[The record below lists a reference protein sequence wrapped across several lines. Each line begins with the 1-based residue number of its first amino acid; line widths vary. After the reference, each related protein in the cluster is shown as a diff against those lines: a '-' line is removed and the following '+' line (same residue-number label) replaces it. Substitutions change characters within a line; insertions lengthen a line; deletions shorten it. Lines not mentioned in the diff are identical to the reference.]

1 MHKSILV
8 LEESR
13 MVHEL
18 FESALPEDY
27 ISWEV
32 NHESTPDKYLQKAEE
47 TNPDIIFLS
56 NQDKERNYNTV
67 KQLKSSPE
75 FSHTPILLFTS
86 AKDTLD
92 ESHLQSIGVKGFV
105 RKPFETSTLQK
116 QINVVLKEQE
126 QEKVDSHKDRL
137 KDINVVDD
145 DLMDLLGGQ
154 GKPEVSL
161 DELEEELD
169 PTLQLIPEDSE
180 EDEETEET
188 ELLAMDDS
196 GELEQ
201 AEFIDDEIDSNLD
214 LDAENDLEIEDIEDD
229 IELGEL
235 DDESDFMDLDD
246 DPMTAVDLEP
256 DDQFIRTI
264 QVVEADN
271 TDLQEPLLNVPE
283 DNNDLGFMEL
293 HVVPLRSEKIKSH
306 VVETITEDF
315 DEEEFVKKHAPVELE
330 DDFMST
336 DSEIIMDITQDGD
349 EGDIEIP
356 HEEIVED
363 FYEGDDD
370 LDAEAEVEEEE
381 LLELSIEGMNGELS
395 DELPVDREGEAVVA
409 IEELD
414 DSEDSIEEINIP
426 EMDLP
431 EDIDDIELVSQ
442 DDELTDEGELA
453 TVSQDDEV
461 DFSTADDGVDV
472 EIDFHSNPMPE
483 PTELDEPQ
491 PVFSAF
497 DEDEVDEESL
507 TVSEL
512 EKRRSDQL
520 DIELEEIA
528 AAGSEEASS
537 TIQEM
542 IGFRQVMK
550 AKYDIPEEDLEVDD
564 LADGV
569 TDEIGEDEDLFS
581 EVEGSFADEEEAGD
595 LLDEEMDLMPELS
608 EDDTPGEPE
617 DFADDNTE
625 LEEPT
630 LMTELPEEEDSLSDT
645 MEESEN
651 SILAELPDSDDQDD
665 FSPLPEEFSDE
676 DDATLLAELP
686 EEDTESEIGPLI
698 EEADEEDA
706 LLAELPDEEG
716 ETDDL
721 FMEEASE
728 DELSLVEEIPEPSE
742 SQLMDDTVDDLDI
755 PDSPGDLLL
764 DVDESNAEETDNLD
778 LLTDEIDDETEEDDL
793 ALLSDEVDTSDV
805 EDEQLDDIDLL
816 SDMDDEEPV
825 IEVETEN
832 SVFEESAS
840 PVIDDT
846 DDDMFTEPPDLPM
859 AEALDDD
866 MSGDDDIFA
875 SSDDDADAL
884 MEPTHLSDGE
894 QTDLLSIDEDDSLE
908 LDGPM
913 EEIELLSDD
922 TSEEDEDNLFQ
933 ADDET
938 DEDMETLAIDEDD
951 SLDDTTLEMPE
962 ELVSETEAEF
972 DATASTSMDDIDFLP
987 MDEESDEDDVELEV
1001 EIDDTAT
1008 TDENTEFTAETSEAD
1023 HSVDDIDFLPVDEE
1037 EASLLKD
1044 EEQIEDIPLVALSEE
1059 SEETSQEDTMSDIDF
1074 MPTDTVEELPEMDE
1088 VETTAEKD
1096 SITEEDEV
1104 TIEVPQETFEMGDF
1118 NIGDIT
1124 SDDENDVALNDEVS
1138 DEEGEDMDLMSG
1150 IETVNAG
1157 EESDFDETTDEEESY
1172 DDIELPTMDDDLP
1185 DLPPINTDDEDLEE
1199 ESIEEYAD
1207 PISDESDIQ
1216 LMQEQSDF
1224 DDFDS
1229 EKEII
1234 GLTEEA
1240 TASAGGISESDVEEV
1255 KQQAQ
1260 KAAASLTPEFRKKLS
1275 EMIEGVV
1282 SETVHNTLQE
1292 KLPGLV
1298 DKLVDE
1304 EMEE

>member
-56 NQDKERNYNTV
+56 NQDKERNYKTV

-75 FSHTPILLFTS
+75 FSHTPILLLTS

-126 QEKVDSHKDRL
+126 QQKVDTHKDRL
-137 KDINVVDD
+137 KDLNVVDD

-169 PTLQLIPEDSE
+169 PTLQLIPEDSD

-196 GELEQ
+196 GELDQ

-214 LDAENDLEIEDIEDD
+214 LDAENNLEIEDIGDD
-229 IELGEL
+229 IEIGEL

-246 DPMTAVDLEP
+246 ERMTAVDLEP
-256 DDQFIRTI
+256 EDKFMRTI
-264 QVVEADN
+264 QVVEGDGAASH
-271 TDLQEPLLNVPE
+271 EPLLNIPE
-283 DNNDLGFMEL
+283 DRNDLGFMEL
-293 HVVPLRSEKIKSH
+293 HVVPLRREEIKSH
-306 VVETITEDF
+306 VVETITDDF
-315 DEEEFVKKHAPVELE
+315 NEEEFVKKHAPVELE
-330 DDFMST
+330 DDFISA
-336 DSEIIMDITQDGD
+336 DSEIIMDITQDGED
-349 EGDIEIP
+349 GDIEIP

-370 LDAEAEVEEEE
+370 LDAEAAEDEKG
-381 LLELSIEGMNGELS
+381 LLELSIEGMDGELS
-395 DELPVDREGEAVVA
+395 DDIPGDVGEETVVA
-409 IEELD
+409 FEEPD
-414 DSEDSIEEINIP
+414 TTEDSIEEINIP
-426 EMDLP
+426 DMNLPDDP
-431 EDIDDIELVSQ
+431 EDVELVLQ
-442 DDELTDEGELA
+442 VDESMEEGELA

-461 DFSTADDGVDV
+461 DFSPTEDGIDV
-472 EIDFHSNPMPE
+472 EIDFHSDPMPE
-483 PTELDEPQ
+483 PGEIDESQ
-491 PVFSAF
+491 PTFSAF

-528 AAGSEEASS
+528 AAGSEEASA

-550 AKYDIPEEDLEVDD
+550 AKYDIPEEDLEIDD

-581 EVEGSFADEEEAGD
+581 EVEDSFPGDEEETGD
-595 LLDEEMDLMPELS
+595 LLDDDMELIS
-608 EDDTPGEPE
+608 ELPEDDDPGEPE
-617 DFADDNTE
+617 DLTGDAAVM
-625 LEEPT
+625 EEPE
-630 LMTELPEEEDSLSDT
+630 LMTELPEEDDALLNTLEEGEDTALS
-645 MEESEN
+645 ES
-651 SILAELPDSDDQDD
+651 PVSDDQDV
-665 FSPLPEEFSDE
+665 FSPLPDEFPGE
-676 DDATLLAELP
+676 DDVTLLAELP
-686 EEDTESEIGPLI
+686 EEEAESEISPLM
-698 EEADEEDA
+698 EEESEEDA
-706 LLAELPDEEG
+706 LLAELPDDEG
-716 ETDDL
+716 QTDDL
-721 FMEEASE
+721 FMEELSE
-728 DELSLVEEIPEPSE
+728 DEPSFTEEVSEPAE
-742 SQLMDDTVDDLDI
+742 SPLMDDTLDDMEI

-764 DVDESNAEETDNLD
+764 DVDESEAEEKDNLD
-778 LLTDEIDDETEEDDL
+778 LLTDEIDEETEEGDL
-793 ALLSDEVDTSDV
+793 ALLSDEVDTTDL

-816 SDMDDEEPV
+816 SEMDEEGT
-825 IEVETEN
+825 IAESETEN
-832 SVFEESAS
+832 GIFGGETAS
-840 PVIDDT
+840 PALDET
-846 DDDMFTEPPDLPM
+846 DDEMFAEPSELPM
-859 AEALDDD
+859 AETLDPD
-866 MSGDDDIFA
+866 MPADDDIFVSTDDDPEA
-875 SSDDDADAL
+875 LLEPMELSDDN
-884 MEPTHLSDGE
+884 
-894 QTDLLSIDEDDSLE
+894 QTDLLSIEEEETAVLDE
-908 LDGPM
+908 PM
-913 EEIELLSDD
+913 EEIELLSND
-922 TSEEDEDNLFQ
+922 SPGEDSNDLFQ
-933 ADDET
+933 TDNET
-938 DEDMETLAIDEDD
+938 DVDALAIDEED
-951 SLDDTTLEMPE
+951 SLDDTELDIAE
-962 ELVSETEAEF
+962 ESALDTEAEF
-972 DATASTSMDDIDFLP
+972 DATASSSMDDIDFLP
-987 MDEESDEDDVELEV
+987 IDEDSDEEDVELEV
-1001 EIDDTAT
+1001 EIEDTAT
-1008 TDENTEFTAETSEAD
+1008 TDENTEFAAEDADDD
-1023 HSVDDIDFLPVDEE
+1023 HSVEDIDFLPVDEE
-1037 EASLLKD
+1037 EASQADD
-1044 EEQIEDIPLVALSEE
+1044 EEQIEDIPLVELSDE
-1059 SEETSQEDTMSDIDF
+1059 SEEPAEEDGMTDIDF
-1074 MPTDTVEELPEMDE
+1074 MPADTDEDLTEMNE
-1088 VETTAEKD
+1088 VETSSEMDAL
-1096 SITEEDEV
+1096 TEEDEV

-1124 SDDENDVALNDEVS
+1124 SDEDNDLALNDDIS
-1138 DEEGEDMDLMSG
+1138 DEESEDMDLMSV
-1150 IETVNAG
+1150 I
-1157 EESDFDETTDEEESY
+1157 ETTDEDTDIDQTTGGDESY
-1172 DDIELPTMDDDLP
+1172 NDIELPTMDEDLP
-1185 DLPPINTDDEDLEE
+1185 DLPPISTDDELEE
-1199 ESIEEYAD
+1199 ETIEDYTD
-1207 PISDESDIQ
+1207 PLSDESDIQ

-1229 EKEII
+1229 EQEII
-1234 GLTEEA
+1234 GLTED
-1240 TASAGGISESDVEEV
+1240 SAAPKGDASESEMEDV
-1255 KQQAQ
+1255 KQQAK

-1298 DKLVDE
+1298 DKLVNE